1 MLRMKHVI
9 LSSTLCCLEI
19 PSTGEFSDS
28 RNLLLPRF
36 LCIHLIKKDF
46 VTVVVVVVPWNP
58 LQKLADS
65 EWLCCTISLNC
76 LQQPFSFPPTF
87 PPWQLT
93 GWKSSCGNCQE
104 SQWHVIYLWFPFQ
117 NGSHVVSGKTSNH
130 ADFAF
135 IILTILFVSQNG
147 QVGQIGQVAQGD
159 QDC

>member
-46 VTVVVVVVPWNP
+46 VTVVVVVPWNP

-65 EWLCCTISLNC
+65 E
-76 LQQPFSFPPTF
+76 
-87 PPWQLT
+87 
-93 GWKSSCGNCQE
+93 
-104 SQWHVIYLWFPFQ
+104 
-117 NGSHVVSGKTSNH
+117 
-130 ADFAF
+130 
-135 IILTILFVSQNG
+135 
-147 QVGQIGQVAQGD
+147 
-159 QDC
+159 